1 MAQGNLKVKANKAG
15 IKQKNKNQKS
25 KVKQSGITKKG
36 PHAFIPKKGPGVGV
50 HKVKQS
56 ISKGINQHIETELA
70 ARAHQL
76 EEGKGFRVLQTP
88 KTSGSAKSKKDKKKQ
103 KK

>member
-36 PHAFIPKKGPGVGV
+36 PHAFAPKKGPQLGV
-50 HKVKQS
+50 HKVKKS
-56 ISKGINQHIETELA
+56 ISKGINQHIETEVA

-76 EEGKGFRVLQTP
+76 EEGKGFRVIPTP
-88 KTSGSAKSKKDKKKQ
+88 KSNPSKKDKKKQ
-103 KK
+103 QQKK